1 MDESDWSDD
10 RPLEDW
16 EYPDEVTDDED
27 DEPTPTRACPMC
39 GIDVYDDAVQC
50 PLCGEYFTRTN
61 RAWEGRPFWW
71 MVLGLLGIMAVI
83 LTLTA
88 F

>member
-1 MDESDWSDD
+1 MDESDWRDD

-16 EYPDEVTDDED
+16 EYPDEDADDSED
-27 DEPTPTRACPMC
+27 DETPTRACPKC
-39 GIDVYDDAVQC
+39 GMDVYEDAVQC
-50 PLCGEYFTRTN
+50 PLCGEYFTRGS

-83 LTLTA
+83 LMLTA